1 MAAGYLALYR
11 SGELKRRLE
20 RLEAR
25 LGACDLCPRECGT
38 NRLMGEPGFCR
49 AGYLPSVAVT
59 CAHFGEE
66 PALSGTKGSGTV
78 FFSGCNMR
86 CLYCQNHQIS
96 QGRVALK
103 TGEMDFDAL
112 AEKLLRLQAEGCHN
126 INFVSPSHFVPQMVR
141 AVLKAVPLGLK
152 LPLVYNSGG
161 YDSVATLK
169 ELRGVIDIYL
179 PDLRYADESRARKL
193 SRAPDYPARA
203 HAAIQEMFRQVGE
216 LKVDG
221 NGLAERG
228 LVVRHLV
235 LPNGLAGSR
244 KSLEW
249 LAREVSPSVTV
260 SLMSQY
266 RPAHRAPRHPLLS
279 RQISYEEYREAA
291 GLLEEFG
298 ITNGWVQAMDSAES
312 YLPDFEREG
321 SPFVPD

>member
-1 MAAGYLALYR
+1 MAAGYLSLYR

-38 NRLMGEPGFCR
+38 DRLQGEPGFCR
-49 AGYLPSVAVT
+49 AGYLPSVAAT

-66 PALSGTKGSGTV
+66 PALSGTRGSGTV

-96 QGRVALK
+96 QGKAALK
-103 TGEMDFDAL
+103 TGETGFEAL
-112 AEKLLRLQAEGCHN
+112 AENLVGLQEEGCHN

-152 LPLVYNSGG
+152 LPLVYNSSG
-161 YDSVATLK
+161 YDSVATLE
-169 ELRGVIDIYL
+169 ELRGIIDIYL
-179 PDLRYADESRARKL
+179 PDLRYADERVARQL
-193 SRAPDYPARA
+193 SGAPGYPARA
-203 HAAIQEMFRQVGE
+203 RAAIREMFRQVGE
-216 LKVDG
+216 LKADE
-221 NGLAERG
+221 NGIAERG
-228 LVVRHLV
+228 IIVRHLV
-235 LPNGLAGSR
+235 LPDNLAGSR
-244 KSLEW
+244 DSLEW
-249 LAREVSPSVTV
+249 LAREVSPRVTV

-266 RPAHRAPRHPLLS
+266 RPAHRALKHHLLS
-279 RQISYEEYREAA
+279 RQISLREYREAV

-298 ITNGWVQAMDSAES
+298 ITNGWVQEMDAAES

-321 SPFVPD
+321 SPFVPE